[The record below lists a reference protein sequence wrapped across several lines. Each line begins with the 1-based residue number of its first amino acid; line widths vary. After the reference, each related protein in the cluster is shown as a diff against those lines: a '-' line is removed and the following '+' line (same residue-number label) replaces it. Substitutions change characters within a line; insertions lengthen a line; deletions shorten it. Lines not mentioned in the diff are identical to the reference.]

1 MCINVR
7 SSNSSRLQHV
17 ENTGMLIIL
26 CGFDTYSCKKVGEM
40 SGVTCLRWQV
50 HFVITPFTAAKFQPW
65 STSVAG
71 AYQAA
76 IANFSSLAAQEGEID
91 RSVFQLDATV
101 EERRDFQSDCELQ
114 PVPSQIWVLKEDNAL
129 PCDLLMQTSRHNFIS
144 TLSKKFSHT
153 LRSLTKFFSIQNWV
167 LLPY

>member
-1 MCINVR
+1 
-7 SSNSSRLQHV
+7 
-17 ENTGMLIIL
+17 
-26 CGFDTYSCKKVGEM
+26 M

-76 IANFSSLAAQEGEID
+76 IANFSSLAAQEQEID

-101 EERRDFQSDCELQ
+101 EERRYFQSDCELQ

-167 LLPY
+167 LLPYCLLCHTALLSLMTSWQGSMTFLWPWVMTKQGMENLA